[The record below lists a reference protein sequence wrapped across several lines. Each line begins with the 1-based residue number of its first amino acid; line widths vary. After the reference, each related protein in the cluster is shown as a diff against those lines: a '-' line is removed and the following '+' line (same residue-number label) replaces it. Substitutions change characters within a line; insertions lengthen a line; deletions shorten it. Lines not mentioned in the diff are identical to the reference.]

1 MTRKIYCVITAM
13 VTLKKKKTKRKTTKK
28 RKKRRNA
35 ILCHGLRIVLSFQL
49 LFTLH
54 RTAPEGSSAR
64 ANAQGPLRVS
74 RGAELKEAGR
84 GKKKNK
90 LRQQQTHRIY
100 SSQGALQHPLLTHCK
115 TALPSR

>member
-13 VTLKKKKTKRKTTKK
+13 VTLKKKKRRKEKQQ
-28 RKKRRNA
+28 RREKKRRNA

-84 GKKKNK
+84 GKKK
-90 LRQQQTHRIY
+90 I
-100 SSQGALQHPLLTHCK
+100 S
-115 TALPSR
+115 

>member
-1 MTRKIYCVITAM
+1 MNDKKNLLCHHSYGDIKK
-13 VTLKKKKTKRKTTKK
+13 KKKKTKRKTTKK

-84 GKKKNK
+84 GKKKKVETAANAQN
-90 LRQQQTHRIY
+90 LLISGGFT
-100 SSQGALQHPLLTHCK
+100 APLVNTL
-115 TALPSR
+115 

>member
-1 MTRKIYCVITAM
+1 M
-13 VTLKKKKTKRKTTKK
+13 VTLKKEKKNNKEE
-28 RKKRRNA
+28 KKRRNA

-54 RTAPEGSSAR
+54 RTAPEGSSAP

-84 GKKKNK
+84 GKNK

>member
-1 MTRKIYCVITAM
+1 MNDKKNLQCHHSYGDIK
-13 VTLKKKKTKRKTTKK
+13 KKKKTKRKTTKK

-84 GKKKNK
+84 GKKKKKKVETAANAQN
-90 LRQQQTHRIY
+90 LLISGGFT
-100 SSQGALQHPLLTHCK
+100 APLVNTL
-115 TALPSR
+115 

>member
-1 MTRKIYCVITAM
+1 MNDKKILLCHHSYGDI
-13 VTLKKKKTKRKTTKK
+13 KKKRRKEKQ
-28 RKKRRNA
+28 RREKKRRNA

-84 GKKKNK
+84 GKKNK

>member
-1 MTRKIYCVITAM
+1 MTRKFYCVITAM
-13 VTLKKKKTKRKTTKK
+13 VTLKKKEEKK
-28 RKKRRNA
+28 NNKEEKKKRRNA

-84 GKKKNK
+84 GKKK
-90 LRQQQTHRIY
+90 I
-100 SSQGALQHPLLTHCK
+100 S
-115 TALPSR
+115 

>member
-1 MTRKIYCVITAM
+1 MTRKFYCVITAM
-13 VTLKKKKTKRKTTKK
+13 VTLKKKRRKEKQ
-28 RKKRRNA
+28 RREKKRRNA

-84 GKKKNK
+84 GKKNK

>member
-1 MTRKIYCVITAM
+1 MND
-13 VTLKKKKTKRKTTKK
+13 KKNLLCHHSYGDIKKRKRKEK
-28 RKKRRNA
+28 QQRRGKKRRNA

-84 GKKKNK
+84 GKYK

-100 SSQGALQHPLLTHCK
+100 SSKDAAPPVNTL
-115 TALPSR
+115 